1 MAMKECVGAAEAGV
15 RKTAGPGGEGE
26 EVSRRCSA
34 DRPCRHNQWI
44 KIRKL
49 SKNVTS
55 LRCQVCATTWF
66 TELQKHTK
74 CRDFYAGR
82 CLAADTCASPHIVT
96 RGTTGKSSL
105 KAELDVVKGHKKQDT
120 KPSRAACGKSEA
132 EPEAESCG
140 AGSGRS
146 SEEVSEAPTPLRD
159 AAPKKPAGGCCSK
172 NARFQASLQAYMT
185 GPKAAQVPLI
195 QDGAPNMDGW
205 PTCSGGCQS
214 NAACSSGGVPM
225 LGQREDGLPPLV
237 DGDGSD
243 DEVCL
248 PVLLNGYSS
257 DEDGTPN
264 MGLAPQLLHLATQ
277 QKRIC

>member
-1 MAMKECVGAAEAGV
+1 YAFLFRHPVTASFESARIVAAAKENVEPERGIGKRKRKKRAFKEKLFTLKKVIFGAASDAMAMKECVGAAEAGV

-214 NAACSSGGVPM
+214 NAACSS
-225 LGQREDGLPPLV
+225 
-237 DGDGSD
+237 
-243 DEVCL
+243 
-248 PVLLNGYSS
+248 
-257 DEDGTPN
+257 
-264 MGLAPQLLHLATQ
+264 
-277 QKRIC
+277 